1 MRILKVTQVYH
12 PFLAHGGPAFKVRAI
27 AERLAA
33 RGHRVTVLTTS
44 LGPQQPPGAVNSGGV
59 ETVYLR
65 PVLRWRA
72 TSLNAG
78 LRQFCRERLGEFDLV
93 HIYGLYDWLGPV
105 VARHCRR
112 VGLPYIIEPLGMM
125 RPIDR
130 SFRLKRLWHLLAGG
144 AYLGSARSLIATSE
158 QERQE
163 MLDDGFQ
170 AARVFLRYNGLD
182 LGDLGALP
190 LRGSFRQAHG
200 IAPDEPLALF
210 LGRLIPRK
218 GADLLLTSFFRACP
232 DRGRL
237 VIAGPEGEPG
247 YREALRQ
254 QAAALGVESRVIFA
268 GPLYGEQKKAALVDA
283 DVFVLPSR
291 YENFANAAAEAIACS
306 TPVIVSDA
314 CGISRLVDG
323 RVGLVVPPAAGPLG
337 QALSRFFEDAA
348 LRERFRAACTDVAA
362 SLSWD
367 QLLGP
372 MERHYLELAERQNGQ
387 R

>member
-12 PFLAHGGPAFKVRAI
+12 PFLAYGGPAVKVRAI
-27 AERLAA
+27 AEWLAA

-44 LGPQQPPGAVNSGGV
+44 LGPEQPPGVVTREGV
-59 ETVYLR
+59 ETIYLR
-65 PVLRWRA
+65 PRLRWRA

-78 LRQFCRERLGEFDLV
+78 LWRFCRERLDEFDLV
-93 HIYGLYDWLGPV
+93 HIYGLYDLLGPV
-105 VARHCRR
+105 VAHACRR
-112 VGLPYIIEPLGMM
+112 RGLPYLVEPLGMI

-130 SFRLKRLWHLLAGG
+130 SFRLKRVWHALAGG
-144 AYLGSARSLIATSE
+144 SFLAGARSLIATSE
-158 QERQE
+158 QEQDE
-163 MLDDGFQ
+163 MLADGYP
-170 AARVFLRYNGLD
+170 AARIHLRYNGLELD
-182 LGDLGALP
+182 VFRELPPPGA
-190 LRGSFRQAHG
+190 FRRRHG

-218 GADLLLTSFFRACP
+218 GADLLLTAFFRACP

-247 YREALRQ
+247 YREAL
-254 QAAALGVESRVIFA
+254 AAQSRALGVESRVIFA
-268 GPLYGEQKKAALVDA
+268 GPLYGEQKKEALADA

-314 CGISRLVDG
+314 CGIGRLIEG
-323 RVGLVVPPAAGPLG
+323 RVGMVVPPAAEPLER
-337 QALSRFFEDAA
+337 ALRSFFADAA
-348 LRERFRAACTDVAA
+348 LAARFRAACPQVAA
-362 SLSWD
+362 SLSWEEI
-367 QLLGP
+367 LGP
-372 MERHYLELAERQNGQ
+372 MEQHYRTLLERTNGQ